1 MRPIVASWRDNIVH
15 YFIYFFPIGS
25 FTWGT
30 NYVDIFLWWA
40 RFGGAMKYTIKIII
54 KDFTKT
60 HKDNGLNQ
68 SLVLNLVFI
77 LLANDWKLNSS
88 RLFLGIKTLSMALKK
103 MLLRNTSINVPI
115 EMNSKIVWIE
125 SALNMK
131 KSVNDGTVWRS
142 NIYDENTQTLRSNY
156 SLLIRSF
163 LMLFCSHSQIFT
175 HISLLILFYL
185 PVPLCRSLR
194 LFIHV
199 FWISFRFIILITL
212 ATNSHNRLFSAF
224 TKKKP
229 IWRNIKIIHNRADMH
244 SSDG

>member
-1 MRPIVASWRDNIVH
+1 
-15 YFIYFFPIGS
+15 
-25 FTWGT
+25 
-30 NYVDIFLWWA
+30 
-40 RFGGAMKYTIKIII
+40 
-54 KDFTKT
+54 
-60 HKDNGLNQ
+60 
-68 SLVLNLVFI
+68 
-77 LLANDWKLNSS
+77 
-88 RLFLGIKTLSMALKK
+88 

-131 KSVNDGTVWRS
+131 KKRERWNSLKIECIRRKHS
-142 NIYDENTQTLRSNY
+142 MLRSNY
-156 SLLIRSF
+156 PLLIRSF

-224 TKKKP
+224 TKKKNT
-229 IWRNIKIIHNRADMH
+229 IWINIKIIHNRADMH

>member
-1 MRPIVASWRDNIVH
+1 MNNIFAPNCCIVTRQNCSLFH
-15 YFIYFFPIGS
+15 LFSIGF

-68 SLVLNLVFI
+68 NLVLNLVFI

-103 MLLRNTSINVPI
+103 MLLRNTTINVPI

-131 KSVNDGTVWRS
+131 KKRERWNSLKIE
-142 NIYDENTQTLRSNY
+142 NIRRKHSMLRSNY

-194 LFIHV
+194 LLFTFSGFH
-199 FWISFRFIILITL
+199 FALLYWSHWRPT
-212 ATNSHNRLFSAF
+212 ATIDYFLHLR
-224 TKKKP
+224 KKTP
-229 IWRNIKIIHNRADMH
+229 YE
-244 SSDG
+244 